1 MGTGATTDEERLRR
15 VAEALADAASARA
28 AGQRRRLPV
37 VQPADVAGLV
47 AMLHEQLEYVIDMR
61 NSEATAAGAVIA
73 CGRGCNACCMLPVV
87 VGEHE
92 AVAIALWLT
101 QPENAAV
108 RERFLGGY
116 QAWRGKL
123 GDRIERVPT
132 AVSPELERVAF
143 EYFQQRAM
151 CPFNTDEG
159 TCSVY
164 PVRPGVCRTTHA
176 LDTNEKCQGQS
187 DTIDEIKHPAV
198 ESTIAGQQAMRA
210 ILHETQRPGA
220 GSDIMPKAVMR
231 HLAKATA
238 FPNQPCPCG
247 SGLKFKRCCGA

>member
-1 MGTGATTDEERLRR
+1 
-15 VAEALADAASARA
+15 
-28 AGQRRRLPV
+28 
-37 VQPADVAGLV
+37 
-47 AMLHEQLEYVIDMR
+47 
-61 NSEATAAGAVIA
+61 
-73 CGRGCNACCMLPVV
+73 
-87 VGEHE
+87 
-92 AVAIALWLT
+92 
-101 QPENAAV
+101 
-108 RERFLGGY
+108 
-116 QAWRGKL
+116 
-123 GDRIERVPT
+123 
-132 AVSPELERVAF
+132 
-143 EYFQQRAM
+143 M

-187 DTIDEIKHPAV
+187 DTIHEIKHPAV
-198 ESTIAGQQAMRA
+198 ESTIAGQQAMRE